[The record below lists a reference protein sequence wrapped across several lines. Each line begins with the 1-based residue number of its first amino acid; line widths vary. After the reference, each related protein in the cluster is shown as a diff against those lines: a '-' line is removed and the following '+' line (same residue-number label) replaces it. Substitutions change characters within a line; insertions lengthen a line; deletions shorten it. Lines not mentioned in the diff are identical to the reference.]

1 MTNSPWTP
9 GLLTPTMPGVALGAL
24 IRRHRKILLMSQST
38 LAQKASISQPYVCQI
53 ETGLQTPGVNTLLKI
68 MDILLID
75 PADIPQFTEVSE

>member
-1 MTNSPWTP
+1 
-9 GLLTPTMPGVALGAL
+9 
-24 IRRHRKILLMSQST
+24 MSQST